1 MAIGLNIAKIIKYEG
16 PSDVLV
22 WKHPAEDFNTA
33 SQLIV
38 HESQEAVLFKN
49 GKALDRFR
57 PGRYTLETNNIPL
70 LRRVISIPTGGKT
83 PFHCE
88 VYFINKADILNV
100 LWGTA
105 QPLPIQDPV
114 YHIILP
120 VRANGQFS
128 LRVTDSSKLL
138 VKLVG
143 TTRDM
148 TKARVIELFRGM
160 LMTKVK
166 SLIADL
172 MTAQQVSFVEIHS
185 RLNQIS
191 DQIRAQVTPMYEEY
205 GMNVVHFFVNSISV
219 PDNDPGY
226 VKIRTALAA
235 AKEKELLARGEK
247 AQMDILGYSY
257 QEKRTFDV
265 LDRAAQN
272 EGAGAGIMG
281 AGIGMG
287 LGVNVGGMVGNA
299 MGSAMGNI
307 TGNAAAPGAV
317 FAGPGMNADAMKCPS
332 CGTMIPGGAKFCF
345 ECGTK
350 IWQSCPKCGMKLNGV
365 VKFCPEC
372 GKRLYREDQT
382 K

>member
-1 MAIGLNIAKIIKYEG
+1 MAIGLSIAKIIKYEG
-16 PSDVLV
+16 PGDVLV
-22 WKHPAEDFNTA
+22 WKHPEEDFNTA

-49 GKALDRFR
+49 GQALDRFG

-70 LRRVISIPTGGKT
+70 LRRVISIPTGGRT

-88 VYFINKADILNV
+88 IYFINKADVLNV
-100 LWGTA
+100 LWGTS

-120 VRANGQFS
+120 VRANGQFT
-128 LRVTDSSKLL
+128 LRVTASSMLL
-138 VKLVG
+138 KKLVG

-148 TKARVIELFRGM
+148 SKARVIELFRGM

-172 MTAQQVSFVEIHS
+172 MTAQKVSFLDVHS

-191 DQIRAQVTPMYEEY
+191 DQIRLQVSPMYEEY
-205 GMNVVHFFVNSISV
+205 GMRIAHFFVNSITV

-226 VKIRTALAA
+226 VKIRTALAS
-235 AKEKELLARGEK
+235 AKEKELLARGARAE
-247 AQMDILGYSY
+247 MDILGYSY

-265 LDRAAQN
+265 LDKAAQN
-272 EGAGAGIMG
+272 EGAGAGIVG

-287 LGVNVGGMVGNA
+287 LGVNVGGMVGSA
-299 MGSAMGNI
+299 MGSAMSNIAGNSAI
-307 TGNAAAPGAV
+307 PGA
-317 FAGPGMNADAMKCPS
+317 ALTGPGMGADTVKCLS
-332 CGTMIPGGAKFCF
+332 CGTMIPQGAKFCF

-350 IWQSCPKCGMKLNGV
+350 IWQNCPKCGTKLNGI

-372 GKRLYREDQT
+372 GKRLYREEQT